1 VGPSHRQQLSTEEI
15 LAGRDNEEE
24 TVRGRGTICPF
35 LSSSSQGSREG
46 DEEETGP
53 GPREQRSLRTFSD
66 KVSLHSLEEEAVVE
80 GRECGSL
87 SGLRDLL
94 RVYEVCFSG
103 RSDPEENV
111 LLTRT

>member
-1 VGPSHRQQLSTEEI
+1 MGPSHRQQLSTEEI

-66 KVSLHSLEEEAVVE
+66 KKLRRRKHVT
-80 GRECGSL
+80 GSELPGSRSTL
-87 SGLRDLL
+87 SCMKIRSSPSTLRPSKKTMTFLKGTL
-94 RVYEVCFSG
+94 
-103 RSDPEENV
+103 
-111 LLTRT
+111 